1 MVETLRKKARKSNM
15 TRFILSVIGVIGLLA
30 VTKFA
35 VFQVMTGPK
44 KMDITLDPATY
55 EGKYVTID
63 AEYFLYDYIEH
74 TTTTTRKYGGSSTS
88 TNGYSYVAFQ
98 SVDDYE
104 KSSSIWYFYSVYL
117 NYQEQDK
124 MAAKIEEAFEYLTDE
139 TGKIAP
145 PEPVTVTGVWNT
157 MDAQTEKYFRDALL
171 DLGVAESEYDLFYFY

>member
-74 TTTTTRKYGGSSTS
+74 TTTTTRKYGGKTTS
-88 TNGYSYVAFQ
+88 TNGYSYLVFQ

-104 KSSSIWYFYSVYL
+104 NESSTWYFYSIYL
-117 NYQEQDK
+117 DK
-124 MAAKIEEAFEYLTDE
+124 GRQSELNLKIDEAFTYLSDE
-139 TGKIAP
+139 TGNVAP
-145 PEPVTVTGVWNT
+145 PEPVTVTG
-157 MDAQTEKYFRDALL
+157 F
-171 DLGVAESEYDLFYFY
+171 